1 MVKDLDTRHVIF
13 DVLLDYCARGRG
25 EFREEFVGMTK
36 RRISY
41 LVCLIWLVTAL
52 SLLTIN
58 HAAGFNGTQDLAQSK
73 LSSHSNALTPE
84 VVSLQSASED
94 KPVEQ
99 VRKNIQVL
107 KGLPSSQLFPLMNF
121 VSASLGVR
129 CAYCHVNH
137 GGGGDDWVW
146 ESDDK
151 ETKRTARQMM
161 RMVLEMNRNNLE
173 AFRGSGVTCFT
184 CHRGQTSVA
193 RLPSLPLAVSGHEE
207 GPARDAKVAE
217 ALPSAD
223 EVLSR
228 YVEAVGGR
236 AAIAKLKTRVM
247 RGTREASQ
255 GRSWPM
261 EITVKEPDKYLM
273 VIQVPQ
279 QGEIRQAFDGTTAWV
294 KGSQGVRALSVNE
307 MAAVKQNIELS
318 RAIKIGEP
326 FPRMTVTGKEKV
338 GAMEAY
344 VLEYRPAN
352 GVTEKL
358 FFDVQTGLLLR
369 KLTTKET
376 VLLPIPEQIDF
387 EDYRIVDGVKLPFI
401 IRISNIDT
409 YFSLT
414 RKLTEIK
421 HNVAV
426 EDAQFNMPQA
436 RP

>member
-1 MVKDLDTRHVIF
+1 
-13 DVLLDYCARGRG
+13 
-25 EFREEFVGMTK
+25 MTK

-41 LVCLIWLVTAL
+41 LVCLIWLSITVCLPAVNRTATEACDDAPQE
-52 SLLTIN
+52 S
-58 HAAGFNGTQDLAQSK
+58 AQFI
-73 LSSHSNALTPE
+73 LSSHGKALSPAAGT
-84 VVSLQSASED
+84 SQSSSED

-107 KGLPSSQLFPLMNF
+107 KGLPASQLFPLMNF

-129 CAYCHVNH
+129 CAYCHVNN
-137 GGGGDDWVW
+137 GGGDNWAW

-151 ETKRTARQMM
+151 ETKRRARQMM
-161 RMVLEMNRNNLE
+161 RMVLELNRNNFA

-184 CHRGQTSVA
+184 CHRGQTNA
-193 RLPSLPLAVSGHEE
+193 ERLPSMPLAVSGHED
-207 GPARDAKVAE
+207 GPAKDAKVVE

-223 EVLSR
+223 EVLNR

-236 AAIAKLKTRVM
+236 AAIAKLKSRVM

-261 EITVKEPDKYLM
+261 EITVEEPDKYLM

-279 QGEIRQAFDGTTAWV
+279 QGEIRLGSNGTTAWV
-294 KGSQGVRALSVNE
+294 KGAQGPRELNASELITLR
-307 MAAVKQNIELS
+307 QNIELS
-318 RAIKIGEP
+318 KAIKISEP
-326 FPRMTVTGKEKV
+326 FPKMIVTGKEKV
-338 GAMEAY
+338 GAVETY

-352 GVTEKL
+352 AVIEKL

-369 KLTTKET
+369 RLTIRDT

-387 EDYRIVDGVKLPFI
+387 EDYRIVDGVKLPFT

-421 HNVAV
+421 HNVTV
-426 EDAQFNMPQA
+426 DDAQFNMPPA
-436 RP
+436 KP